1 MATVMVVGSG
11 GREMA
16 QAIALA
22 KSPRVQTVFV
32 APGNGGTAQ
41 GHSKISNAPV
51 KDTDTEG
58 LVAFAKANNVSLV
71 AIGPEA
77 PLVAGIADALTAA
90 SILCFGPTKAAA
102 ELENSKAWMKDFF
115 SRHALPTA
123 KYATFTEFEA
133 AKAHVLSI
141 DYPVVVKCSGLA
153 GGKGVLMP
161 ASKDETL
168 DALKEVMVAKVFG
181 SAGDECVIEERLE
194 GPECSVLAFCDGKAA
209 VCMPGAQDHKRAL
222 DGDEG
227 LNTGGMG
234 AYAPCPCL
242 TPDLA
247 STATSIIERTV
258 CAMASEGRPYV
269 GVLFAG
275 FMLTSR
281 GPMLLEYNCRM
292 GDPETEV
299 VLPLLNSDLYDVML
313 ACCQGRLAQQEV
325 QWSSESAATIVM
337 AAAGYPG
344 SYKKGA
350 PIRGLEQAGAI
361 DGVTVYHA
369 GTKLDGE
376 GHVTNGGRVL
386 AVTGLGPTLTEA
398 VSKAY
403 QAVGKISFESAEG
416 AHYRKDIAAKASVGV

>member
-1 MATVMVVGSG
+1 LEVPWVGDAPIDLDDDVHDTAG
-11 GREMA
+11 CDGR
-16 QAIALA
+16 
-22 KSPRVQTVFV
+22 VT
-32 APGNGGTAQ
+32 
-41 GHSKISNAPV
+41 
-51 KDTDTEG
+51 
-58 LVAFAKANNVSLV
+58 
-71 AIGPEA
+71 
-77 PLVAGIADALTAA
+77 
-90 SILCFGPTKAAA
+90 
-102 ELENSKAWMKDFF
+102 
-115 SRHALPTA
+115 
-123 KYATFTEFEA
+123 
-133 AKAHVLSI
+133 
-141 DYPVVVKCSGLA
+141 PVVYPS
-153 GGKGVLMP
+153 
-161 ASKDETL
+161 
-168 DALKEVMVAKVFG
+168 
-181 SAGDECVIEERLE
+181 
-194 GPECSVLAFCDGKAA
+194 
-209 VCMPGAQDHKRAL
+209 
-222 DGDEG
+222 
-227 LNTGGMG
+227 
-234 AYAPCPCL
+234 
-242 TPDLA
+242 
-247 STATSIIERTV
+247 
-258 CAMASEGRPYV
+258 